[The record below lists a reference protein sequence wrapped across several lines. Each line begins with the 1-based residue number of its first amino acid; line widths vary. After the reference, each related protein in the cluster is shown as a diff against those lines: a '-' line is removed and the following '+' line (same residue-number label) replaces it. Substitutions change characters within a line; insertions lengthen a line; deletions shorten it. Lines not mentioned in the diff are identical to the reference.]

1 MHTEG
6 MDMSAPLAAGS
17 GSHRDAAARLVM
29 PGVASFVGAVLAAI
43 MGQALGSD
51 LLDCWLLSTRYT
63 ARFSAALFLL
73 AYVAPSFALRPAGG
87 LGSLLGRKRCALA
100 ISFAVAHTV
109 HLGCIVVY
117 FALRH
122 EVPSPVAFA
131 IGGTGY
137 VLLYAMVVTAWSWK
151 DSGGTRWCRLHAFAP
166 HYLWF
171 VVLVTYINRV
181 SERGVSWVPYL
192 ALTLAALALRVG
204 VARQARNPR

>member
-1 MHTEG
+1 
-6 MDMSAPLAAGS
+6 MDMNVPLVAGPDS
-17 GSHRDAAARLVM
+17 RFDAASRLVM
-29 PGVASFVGAVLAAI
+29 PGVASLVGAVLAAI
-43 MGQALGSD
+43 AGQALGSD

-63 ARFSAALFLL
+63 ARFSVSLFLL

-87 LGSLLGRKRCALA
+87 PGSFLGRQRCALA

-122 EVPSPVAFA
+122 EVPSAIAFA

-151 DSGGTRWCRLHAFAP
+151 DTGGARWRRLHAFAP

-171 VVLVTYINRV
+171 VVLVTYISRV
-181 SERGVSWVPYL
+181 SERGVAWLPYL
-192 ALTLAALALRVG
+192 ALTLAALAVRIGVG
-204 VARQARNPR
+204 ERTRKFR